1 MSDISE
7 ITDANETH
15 ESLDETEG
23 MDSDFGAELDRN
35 VKNIQVKCVRLR
47 IFRGKKKNFCKCEK
61 N

>member
-23 MDSDFGAELDRN
+23 RILTLEQNLIAN